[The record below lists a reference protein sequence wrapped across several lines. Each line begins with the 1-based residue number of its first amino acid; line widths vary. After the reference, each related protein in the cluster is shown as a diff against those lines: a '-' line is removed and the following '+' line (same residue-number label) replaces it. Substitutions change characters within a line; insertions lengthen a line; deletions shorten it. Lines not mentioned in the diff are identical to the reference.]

1 MRFPDCV
8 VRGIAWRAST
18 YAFSGLCSDCTGLQS
33 GTSVVTGTLVLVN
46 DALGQALDA
55 SNFVSFAYDGSNK
68 AGPLTITNPTA
79 FSATLTDMMSQFVAV
94 RVRTDAWDFATDLG
108 GNLNLADVSGFGTGP
123 GAGAPLDVGTAAT
136 WTELPE
142 PATLPLLA
150 GALLASAGLASAGLA
165 SAGLAVAGL
174 ASAGLASAGLAVAGL
189 AVAGRPR
196 RRDGLP

>member
-123 GAGAPLDVGTAAT
+123 GAGAILNDLRPIGASSLSWRG
-136 WTELPE
+136 LY
-142 PATLPLLA
+142 PARITPQVRGVVVCLHSVVLLRFVK
-150 GALLASAGLASAGLA
+150 GPIGQSLSAC
-165 SAGLAVAGL
+165 
-174 ASAGLASAGLAVAGL
+174 
-189 AVAGRPR
+189 RFR
-196 RRDGLP
+196 